1 MKIKRQFEVGIQIG
15 DKVRPLKRQLSVELG
30 PGLIGGIFDGVQR
43 RVEVI
48 NQYFKY
54 FESFN

>member
-30 PGLIGGIFDGVQR
+30 PGLMGGIFDGVQR
-43 RVEVI
+43 RVEVTI
-48 NQYFKY
+48 
-54 FESFN
+54 